1 MAAAPPRDATRRP
14 LPIPEAW
21 KRAARDFAPAR
32 DAWSAWRAWHLHRDY
47 AARREHYAARATAQ
61 GLRYSLDDTT
71 ARVRAR
77 LAARGYTPTERAVG
91 EVHTF
96 ACVPDFSW
104 HKHLLPDLRAL
115 GPVTHF
121 DYCAMGYGVLE
132 LTRDTPEAR
141 RQRREMLARVV
152 PRFREAHAKRPVDW
166 VFCYGGGQDTSPA
179 VIREL
184 TEAFGVPTVNM
195 SLDDKQGWVGRF
207 NGECRSGA
215 QDITH
220 AFDLYMTSARV
231 CCEWHLAEGGRPIYL
246 PEGVDTT
253 AFAPRLH
260 TRDLDVS
267 FVGAAYGFRRSFV
280 EELRRLG
287 LRVETFGAGWP
298 GATWVDD
305 PVEVFHRSAVNLG
318 MGGIEYSE
326 SLTNV
331 KGRDFEIPACG
342 GGVYLTSFNP
352 DLAQHFEVGREIA
365 CYRNRDEAL
374 ELARHLLTHRDEA
387 EAMSLAARARCERE
401 HRWLHRYEAM
411 LRVLGVL
418 RT

>member
-1 MAAAPPRDATRRP
+1 MADRTPRESVRRP
-14 LPIPEAW
+14 LPIPTRW
-21 KRAARDFAPAR
+21 KDAARDFAPTRDLWGALRAR
-32 DAWSAWRAWHLHRDY
+32 RLLDAY
-47 AARREHYAARATAQ
+47 ITRREHYEDRAREMKLAYDPAAVTA
-61 GLRYSLDDTT
+61 S
-71 ARVRAR
+71 VRAR
-77 LAARGYTPTERAVG
+77 LAARGYTPARRSVG

-96 ACVPDFSW
+96 ACVPEFSW
-104 HKHLLPDLRAL
+104 HRHLIPDLEAL
-115 GPVTHF
+115 GPVSRF

-132 LTRDTPEAR
+132 LTADTDDAR
-141 RQRREMLARVV
+141 RRRREMLAGVL
-152 PRFREAHAKRPVDW
+152 PAFREIHAKRPVDW

-195 SLDDKQGWVGRF
+195 SLDDKQGWVGRD

-215 QDITH
+215 CDITR

-231 CCEWHLAEGGRPIYL
+231 CCNWHLVEGGRPIYL
-246 PEGVDTT
+246 PEGVDVT
-253 AFAPRLH
+253 AFAPRALP
-260 TRDLDVS
+260 RDLPVS

-280 EELRRLG
+280 DELRRFG
-287 LRVETFGAGWP
+287 VDVRVFGSGWP
-298 GATWVDD
+298 DATWVDD
-305 PVEVFHRSAVNLG
+305 PVDVFNRSAVNLG

-331 KGRDFEIPACG
+331 KGRDFEIPGVG

-352 DLAQHFEVGREIA
+352 DLAQHFDVGREIV
-365 CYRNRDEAL
+365 CYRNREEAL
-374 ELARHLLTHRDEA
+374 ELIRHLVTHRDEA
-387 EAMSLAARARCERE
+387 DAIARAGRARCVRE

-418 RT
+418 DP